1 MGNLMVMGNSTS
13 ITMTCFWDT
22 LLMGTAME
30 REDTSKLMEATIKAI
45 FLIMKLMAMGNM
57 KVIALN
63 MKANGNKIYLMGK
76 DKLYILMDRDIGD
89 NF

>member
-1 MGNLMVMGNSTS
+1 MVMGNSTS

-22 LLMGTAME
+22 LLMETAMG
-30 REDTSKLMEATIKAI
+30 REDIWKLMEATIKAI

-76 DKLYILMDRDIGD
+76 DKLCILMDRDIGD